1 MQRKRPGTEAGVLQR
16 IGARKQL
23 LDQRFTTVR
32 EASRRPRPRRCHGA
46 PGDRRAGPRPD
57 PGHGR
62 IERRLALGATCT
74 QQRSAPQLRQ
84 RDRLRPAPYDFI
96 VTQQRV
102 GGQHPHAEGRA
113 QGGDPGADV
122 AQAHQPQRFAGDLAP
137 GEVLAREAALLAQ
150 PAVALGDAAR
160 HREDQAQR
168 VLGHRDRVATGLVD
182 HRDAGLRAG
191 GHIDRV
197 VARAIRGHAQQR
209 RAMRE
214 QVGADQAVTR
224 QFVLGSRH
232 MEHMGVAQRRV
243 RGRRAVGHGE
253 HPRVDAG
260 LAGQALIEHR
270 IDPGIEA
277 DHLLSGR
284 AHRGRIPRARSA
296 SSIQRSS

>member
-1 MQRKRPGTEAGVLQR
+1 MVQGRGLALPHIEA
-16 IGARKQL
+16 
-23 LDQRFTTVR
+23 
-32 EASRRPRPRRCHGA
+32 
-46 PGDRRAGPRPD
+46 RAGQMPRGD
-57 PGHGR
+57 GLCQRLLVVDAAARGADEDRARFHEG
-62 IERRLALGATCT
+62 ERRRVDQLQGTGLARTV
-74 QQRSAPQLRQ
+74 QRHHIGLRQQLRQ

-122 AQAHQPQRFAGDLAP
+122 AQADQPQRLAGDLAP
-137 GEVLAREAALLAQ
+137 GQVLAREAALLAQ